1 MPKRFP
7 NGKPVPTNP
16 SNSDSE
22 SEEDTPA
29 PPPKQ
34 ANPTKAVTNPGAAG
48 IAYEH
53 HAISQFTRRLRKP
66 NMIVF
71 KTIPDGI
78 QQILNGSDAHPRDI
92 LAAKNEAIKATRA
105 MKLAKERGN
114 AGCNEPPPSI
124 SRVVGADAVVVERDA
139 LIKDGSSEAIANSI
153 KVVEAKVGVADLH
166 VIGPTMGV
174 AHRFMAM
181 RSKQLPVIL
190 LSPHKPT
197 PMVFSCFNPRNTKTA
212 FKHIRIEEKKEL
224 PHPSAVTADAPNQTK
239 LVELYPWQSAAVRMT
254 QQRWNPRE
262 ACDIKRLLT
271 ACMPTGMGK
280 TVYGWA
286 TLQGLEKK
294 QPFRIFCA
302 HTVAVAHQIREAAKQ
317 LGLFNVHDLA
327 HTRHTEG
334 SIVPTRTAFDESESD
349 DGDDE
354 SGDEDSSSA
363 VPIVSAKKVV
373 SERLVPEIL
382 DIANAATSDNPVYA
396 VVTHRTLAAF
406 FTSGAAPVALKVG
419 MAIVLDE
426 FHKISNCGDIFRAI
440 MDTKRDIR
448 CLCVTATLPKLI
460 SIGAPDCKDKEGQ
473 KYIENAPSVM
483 HKTMADGIALGM
495 LVPIHVEVVLAV
507 DPDTNSILD
516 SVDLDLEK
524 KAMATADWIVAN
536 NLSSVSVYCKRQV
549 EATKAAR
556 AIQSAL
562 QARLPD
568 ADVWTSVVHSGRGC
582 TASGNLK
589 ALQTFKGEDKDGNYT
604 DYDDGCTFKVITS
617 VNMLKEGFDF
627 APLKAVVV
635 FDPPKDVIAATQTFG
650 RVTRSDGGKK
660 TVGGVLIFGDENAAN
675 IVSKMRVNSDPKGV
689 AITYGVIPNDY
700 NNMVLAQGGGGAGDD
715 AESLRKALKQRDE
728 MFHSKVTKKVEHL
741 VTVIAGPKEVKRAQV
756 KAYCNQFKHNKPG
769 SATDVLLVYELKGVK
784 ISINAYDWCRQ
795 ASKLWNDN
803 TLPEEFKEYLSNNS
817 SFVPIPPLVRNAR
830 KSMSLQEK
838 LLDTV
843 QFAEQHKRYPVSSN
857 KECDVE
863 GQHYNFLNHSFDK
876 LRKSDNDEIKTLLVR
891 LDALPKNRNND
902 QLQPMEEIVK
912 FVLEEGR
919 LPMFRKDDRLG
930 TKWNNF
936 KGGTFKKENLEAVK
950 DLVHQAF
957 TKAGKADAL
966 KNQMDELIAG
976 LKSGAEKP
984 TPADRQNA
992 KRKAVAPD
1000 AGAVKKAKVHAVAA
1014 TEKDIKSSSAGSSSM
1029 HQSVASDSSDDDD

>member
-1 MPKRFP
+1 MSNRFP
-7 NGKPVPTNP
+7 NGTPVPTNP
-16 SNSDSE
+16 CNSDSE
-22 SEEDTPA
+22 SEQDTPA

-34 ANPTKAVTNPGAAG
+34 PNTAKPATNPGAAG

-53 HAISQFTRRLRKP
+53 HAISQFTSRLRNP

-239 LVELYPWQSAAVRMT
+239 LVKLYVWQSSAARMT
-254 QQRWNPRE
+254 QQKWNPRE
-262 ACDIKRLLT
+262 ACDIQRLLT
-271 ACMPTGMGK
+271 ACMATGLGK
-280 TVYGWA
+280 TFYGWA

-317 LGLFNVHDLA
+317 LGLFNVYDLT

-354 SGDEDSSSA
+354 SDDEDSSSA

-382 DIANAATSDNPVYA
+382 EIANTATSDNPVYA

-406 FTSGAAPVALKVG
+406 FTSGAAPVALRVG

-483 HKTMADGIALGM
+483 HKTMADGVALGI
-495 LVPIHVEVVLAV
+495 LVPIHVDVVLAV
-507 DPDTNSILD
+507 DRETNSIMD

-524 KAMATADWIVAN
+524 KVMATADWIVAN
-536 NLSSVSVYCKRQV
+536 NLSSVSVYCTRQV

-635 FDPPKDVIAATQTFG
+635 FDPPKDVITVTQIFG

-660 TVGGVLIFGDENAAN
+660 TVGRVLIFGDENAAD

-715 AESLRKALKQRDE
+715 AESLRKALKQREE
-728 MFHSKVTKKVEHL
+728 MFHRKVTKKLEKL
-741 VTVIAGPKEVKRAQV
+741 VIVVVGPEKVKRAQV
-756 KAYCNQFKHNKPG
+756 KAYCIQFKDNIPA
-769 SATDVLLVYELKGVK
+769 ATKDKLVYELKGVK
-784 ISINAYDWCRQ
+784 ISIGAYSWYQ
-795 ASKLWNDN
+795 HTSKLWNDN
-803 TLPEEFKEYLSNNS
+803 TLPEEFK
-817 SFVPIPPLVRNAR
+817 
-830 KSMSLQEK
+830 
-838 LLDTV
+838 
-843 QFAEQHKRYPVSSN
+843 
-857 KECDVE
+857 
-863 GQHYNFLNHSFDK
+863 
-876 LRKSDNDEIKTLLVR
+876 
-891 LDALPKNRNND
+891 
-902 QLQPMEEIVK
+902 
-912 FVLEEGR
+912 
-919 LPMFRKDDRLG
+919 
-930 TKWNNF
+930 
-936 KGGTFKKENLEAVK
+936 
-950 DLVHQAF
+950 
-957 TKAGKADAL
+957 
-966 KNQMDELIAG
+966 
-976 LKSGAEKP
+976 
-984 TPADRQNA
+984 
-992 KRKAVAPD
+992 
-1000 AGAVKKAKVHAVAA
+1000 
-1014 TEKDIKSSSAGSSSM
+1014 
-1029 HQSVASDSSDDDD
+1029 